1 MLSPALLGTLVGI
14 LAALFPGF
22 HTNLI
27 AVIVATMQLDVWFAS
42 VFLVAVAISRSIAD
56 AVPTVFLGAAED
68 VMALLPGHK
77 LLKQGCGVEAVKF
90 CVIGSLFGIMGG
102 TLLIP
107 LFIKIFPILF
117 SLIRPYLFWI
127 LQSQQF
133 KDFID
138 MIKSGSTIKHLYQET
153 FENFQFVLPNT
164 LDEQHKIIEFL
175 YNKTAKLDSIIS
187 KTSNQIENLKEFHQS
202 LISEVVNGK
211 IDVRQEV
218 VS

>member
-1 MLSPALLGTLVGI
+1 MLSAALLGTLIGI

-117 SLIRPYLFWI
+117 SLMRPYLFWI
-127 LQSQQF
+127 LVS
-133 KDFID
+133 
-138 MIKSGSTIKHLYQET
+138 L
-153 FENFQFVLPNT
+153 V
-164 LDEQHKIIEFL
+164 IILLWRDSWWAPIVFL
-175 YNKTAKLDSIIS
+175 LAGFLG
-187 KTSNQIENLKEFHQS
+187 
-202 LISEVVNGK
+202 LISLNSLRAPLFPLLSGLFGA
-211 IDVRQEV
+211 
-218 VS
+218 SGFG